1 MMMMNKMTDDP
12 IAAAPSDR
20 ITLAADIKNIPEITG
35 FAEKYMKRISC
46 PQHIIND
53 FCIAA
58 DEIAANICMY
68 ACSSGKAG
76 NITVK
81 CIYCRRKNRVSLIF
95 ADSGI
100 PFDPLTVPAAS
111 VTADLS
117 ERSIGGLGI
126 HIVRGIMNDVSY
138 KHIRS
143 MNILK
148 ISKQCGKGCISTIP
162 TYTKITQKP
171 YIYAL

>member
-1 MMMMNKMTDDP
+1 MMMNKMTDNP
-12 IAAAPSDR
+12 IAAVPSDR

-35 FAEKYMKRISC
+35 FTEKYLKHISC

-68 ACSSGKAG
+68 AYSGGKGG

-81 CIYCRRKNRVSLIF
+81 YIYCRRKNRVSLIF

-100 PFDPLTVPAAS
+100 PFDPLTAPAAS

-117 ERSIGGLGI
+117 QRSIGGLGI
-126 HIVRGIMNDVSY
+126 HIVRGIMDCVGY

-143 MNILK
+143 LNILK
-148 ISKQCGKGCISTIP
+148 ISKTME
-162 TYTKITQKP
+162 
-171 YIYAL
+171 